1 MSKNINNITSR
12 IGITGGTGVLGSILN
27 KELKKKNYRVT
38 NFKHDIQNILEVK
51 KWVKKNNFDV
61 IFHLAS
67 IASVRLC
74 NENPLKACSVN
85 VIGTKNL
92 LESITGLKKKPWLFY
107 ASTSHVYKEKKSHY
121 LKLTIFH
128 PKHFMDIPNGW
139 VKN

>member
-1 MSKNINNITSR
+1 MSKNINNITGR

-38 NFKHDIQNILEVK
+38 NFKYDIQNILEVK

-74 NENPLKACSVN
+74 NENPLKMLTLYQK
-85 VIGTKNL
+85 I
-92 LESITGLKKKPWLFY
+92 KKKN
-107 ASTSHVYKEKKSHY
+107 Y
-121 LKLTIFH
+121 L
-128 PKHFMDIPNGW
+128 PNEL
-139 VKN
+139 KM